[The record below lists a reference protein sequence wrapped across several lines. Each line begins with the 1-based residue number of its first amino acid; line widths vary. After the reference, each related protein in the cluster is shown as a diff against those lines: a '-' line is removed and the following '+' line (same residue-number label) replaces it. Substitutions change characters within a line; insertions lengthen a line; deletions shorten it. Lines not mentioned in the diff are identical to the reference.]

1 MKLIRSKL
9 TYANVIATIALFA
22 ALGGGAY
29 AATQLPKDSV
39 GTAQLKDN
47 AVTPAKLSQSA
58 EAGMQGPKGL
68 KGATGPQGP
77 KGDTGPRGEKGDQGD
92 RGLEGQRGLEGPKG
106 DSGPLVID
114 AHVGAFPAISPAG
127 PLALA
132 GTTTWTPGPGQ
143 VGLLSAQLVD
153 RVAVANGSGSGPAE
167 YCEPT
172 ITIKDNGRLLG
183 SMGGFQY
190 GANSISNQTTLERH
204 FAAPVETVI
213 GVLEPGTQHTITAE
227 YIAGPGALLECKA
240 GSEVEE
246 VRVVVA
252 PQG

>member
-1 MKLIRSKL
+1 MKLIRSKF

-29 AATQLPKDSV
+29 AATQLPKNSV
-39 GTAQLKDN
+39 GTAQIKNN

-58 EAGMQGPKGL
+58 EAGMQGPTGP
-68 KGATGPQGP
+68 KGATGTQGP
-77 KGDTGPRGEKGDQGD
+77 IGATGPRGEKGDQGD

-106 DSGPLVID
+106 DPGPLVID
-114 AHVGAFPAISPAG
+114 ARVGAFPAISPAG
-127 PLALA
+127 PIALS

-153 RVAVANGSGSGPAE
+153 RVAVANGPGSSE

-172 ITIKDNGRLLG
+172 IAIKDNGRLLG

-204 FAAPVETVI
+204 FAAPVETMI
-213 GVLEPGTQHTITAE
+213 GVLEPGTQNTITAE
-227 YIAGPGALLECKA
+227 YVTGPQSLLECKA
-240 GSEVEE
+240 GSQVEE